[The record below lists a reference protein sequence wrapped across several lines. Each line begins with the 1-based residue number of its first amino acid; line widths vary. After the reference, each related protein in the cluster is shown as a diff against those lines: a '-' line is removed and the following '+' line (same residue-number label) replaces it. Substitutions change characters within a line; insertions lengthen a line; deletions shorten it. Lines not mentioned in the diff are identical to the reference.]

1 LLPEKRVKMISLAVP
16 RNEGLTITQT
26 KIIIVCMF
34 DSIHSARWLTQFR
47 HQEIDFL
54 LFPSSPHRRVHPEL
68 ERLLSSSEAASFRL
82 APLARYFALPLWV
95 LDKFANNFFRGSLL
109 KAAIRSFQPSLVHSL
124 ELQNAGYVTL
134 RALSKGKPKDLKLLV
149 TNWGSDIFWFQRFP
163 KHKAKLEKLLQLADV
178 YSAECE
184 RDVVL
189 ARNLGFT
196 GHAMPVIPNAGGFSE
211 ADLAIPRLVPSERK
225 TIALKG
231 YQGWVGRAKVSLEA
245 VREMSEE
252 LRGYKIIVYS
262 ANRSVLRL
270 AKQVSKQTGLEIKAF
285 GKGAMSHKQV
295 LEMFAKSKIYVG
307 LSESDGISTSMLEA
321 MAMGAIPVQ
330 TSTACCDE
338 WFGDSGVAVHEITVP
353 AVKDAIRE
361 GLKLAED
368 PAIVGE
374 NLKTIKARARAEIV
388 KKVALTFY
396 D

>member
-1 LLPEKRVKMISLAVP
+1 MFFTPTVEMKGVFMAKRQILIACMI
-16 RNEGLTITQT
+16 
-26 KIIIVCMF
+26 
-34 DSIHSARWLTQFR
+34 DSVHSARWLTQFED
-47 HQEIDFL
+47 QSIDFL
-54 LFPSSPHRRVHPEL
+54 LFPSSAHRRVHPEL
-68 ERLLSSSEAASFRL
+68 ERLLSGSGAATFRL
-82 APLARYFALPLWV
+82 VPLARYFALPLWL

-109 KAAIRSFQPSLVHSL
+109 NAAIKSFRPSIVHSL
-124 ELQNAGYVTL
+124 ELQNAGYVTI
-134 RALSKGKPKDLKLLV
+134 RALSARKPKDLKLLV

-163 KHKAKLEKLLQLADV
+163 KHKVKLQKLMKLADV

-196 GHAMPVIPNAGGFSE
+196 GQAMPVIPNAGGFSE
-211 ADLAIPRLVPSERK
+211 ADFAIPRLAPSERK

-231 YQGWVGRAKVSLEA
+231 YHGWVGRAKVSLEA
-245 VREMSEE
+245 VREMSKE
-252 LRGYKIIVYS
+252 LQGYKIIVYS
-262 ANRSVLRL
+262 ANRSVLKL
-270 AKQVSKQTGLEIKAF
+270 AKQISKQTGLEIKAF

-338 WFGDSGVAVHEITVP
+338 WFGDSGVAVQKIAVP
-353 AVKDAIRE
+353 AVKDAIRQ
-361 GLKLAED
+361 GLKLAEN
-368 PAIVGE
+368 PANAE
-374 NLKTIKARARAEIV
+374 KNLETIKNKASAAMV
-388 KKVALTFY
+388 KKIALTFY

>member
-1 LLPEKRVKMISLAVP
+1 VSKKRVLV
-16 RNEGLTITQT
+16 
-26 KIIIVCMF
+26 VCMF
-34 DSIHSARWLTQFR
+34 DSIHSARWLRQFEN
-47 HQEIDFL
+47 QSLEFL
-54 LFPSSPHRRVHPEL
+54 LFPSSPHRQVHPEL
-68 ERLLSSSEAASFRL
+68 VRLLSDSQSANFRL
-82 APLARYFALPLWV
+82 VLLSRYFALPLWV

-109 KAAIRSFQPSLVHSL
+109 KAAVRRFEPSVVHSL
-124 ELQNAGYVTL
+124 ELQNAGYVAL
-134 RALSKGKPKDLKLLV
+134 RGLSAGKPKGLKLLA

-163 KHKAKLEKLLQLADV
+163 KHKAKLEKLFQVADM

-184 RDVVL
+184 RDIVL

-196 GHAMPVIPNAGGFSE
+196 GQAMPVIPNAGGFSE
-211 ADLAIPRLVPSERK
+211 ADFAIPRLNPSERK

-231 YQGWVGRAKVSLEA
+231 YHGWVGRAKVSLDA
-245 VREMSEE
+245 VREMSEDLQGHE
-252 LRGYKIIVYS
+252 IIVYS
-262 ANRSVLRL
+262 ANRSVLKL
-270 AKQVSKQTGLEIKAF
+270 AKQISKQTGLEIKAF

-353 AVKDAIRE
+353 AVKNAIRE
-361 GLKLAED
+361 GLKLAEN
-368 PAIVGE
+368 PANAE
-374 NLKTIKARARAEIV
+374 RNLETIQARASAEMV
-388 KKVALTFY
+388 KKIALTFY

>member
-1 LLPEKRVKMISLAVP
+1 MVP
-16 RNEGLTITQT
+16 K
-26 KIIIVCMF
+26 KILVVCMF
-34 DSIHSARWLTQFR
+34 DSIHSARWLNQFEE
-47 HQEIDFL
+47 QDIDFL
-54 LFPSSPHRRVHPEL
+54 LFPSSPHRKVHLEL
-68 ERLLSSSEAASFRL
+68 EKLLAVSGAASFRL
-82 APLARYFALPLWV
+82 VPLARYFALPLWV
-95 LDKFANNFFRGSLL
+95 LDKFANNVFRGSLL
-109 KAAIRSFQPSLVHSL
+109 KAAIRSFQPNVVHSL
-124 ELQNAGYVTL
+124 ELQNAGYVAL
-134 RALSKGKPKDLKLLV
+134 RAMSTGKPKGLKLLV

-163 KHKAKLEKLLQLADV
+163 KHKVKLQKLMKLADV

-196 GHAMPVIPNAGGFSE
+196 GQAMPVIPNAGGFSE
-211 ADLAIPRLVPSERK
+211 ADFAIPRLALSERK

-231 YQGWVGRAKVSLEA
+231 YHGWVGRAKVSLEA

-252 LRGYKIIVYS
+252 LQGYKIIVYS
-262 ANRSVLRL
+262 ANRSVLKL
-270 AKQVSKQTGLEIKAF
+270 AKQVSKQTGLEINAF

-295 LEMFAKSKIYVG
+295 LEMFTQSKIYVG

-353 AVKDAIRE
+353 AVRDAIKL

-368 PAIVGE
+368 PGNADK
-374 NLKTIKARARAEIV
+374 NLKTIKNKASAEVV
-388 KKVALTFY
+388 KKIALTFY

>member
-1 LLPEKRVKMISLAVP
+1 M
-16 RNEGLTITQT
+16 T
-26 KIIIVCMF
+26 KKNIMVICMF
-34 DSIHSARWLTQFR
+34 DSIHSARWLAQFR
-47 HQEIDFL
+47 HQEINFL
-54 LFPSSPHRRVHPEL
+54 LFPSSPRRRVHPEL
-68 ERLLSSSEAASFRL
+68 ERLLFGSGAASFRL
-82 APLARYFALPLWV
+82 VPLARHFALPLWL
-95 LDKFANNFFRGSLL
+95 LDKFANNFFRASLL
-109 KAAIRSFQPSLVHSL
+109 KAAIRKFRPSVVHSL

-134 RALSKGKPKDLKLLV
+134 RALSAGKPKGLKLLV

-163 KHKAKLEKLLQLADV
+163 KHKAKLQNLLRLADV

-196 GHAMPVIPNAGGFSE
+196 GQAMPVIPNAGGFSE
-211 ADLAIPRLVPSERK
+211 ADFAIPRLAPSERK
-225 TIALKG
+225 TIAVKG
-231 YQGWVGRAKVSLEA
+231 YHGWVGRAKVSLEA

-252 LRGYKIIVYS
+252 LQGYKIIVYS
-262 ANRSVLRL
+262 ANRSVLKL
-270 AKQVSKQTGLEIKAF
+270 AKQISKQTGLEIKAF

-353 AVKDAIRE
+353 AVKNAIRE
-361 GLKLAED
+361 GLKLAEN
-368 PAIVGE
+368 PANAGR
-374 NLKTIKARARAEIV
+374 NLETIKARASAEMV
-388 KKVALTFY
+388 KKIALTFY
-396 D
+396 G

>member
-1 LLPEKRVKMISLAVP
+1 MFFTPTDEMKGVFMAKRKVLIA
-16 RNEGLTITQT
+16 
-26 KIIIVCMF
+26 CML
-34 DSIHSARWLTQFR
+34 DSVHSARWLTQFED
-47 HQEIDFL
+47 QSINFL

-68 ERLLSSSEAASFRL
+68 EKLLSGSGAATFRL
-82 APLARYFALPLWV
+82 VPLARYFALPLWV

-124 ELQNAGYVTL
+124 ELQKAGYVAL
-134 RALSKGKPKDLKLLV
+134 RALPSGKPKGLKLLV

-163 KHKAKLEKLLQLADV
+163 KHKAKLQKLMKLADF

-189 ARNLGFT
+189 ASNLGFT
-196 GHAMPVIPNAGGFSE
+196 GQAMPVIPNAGGFSE
-211 ADLAIPRLVPSERK
+211 ADFAIPRLALSERK

-231 YQGWVGRAKVSLEA
+231 YHGWVGRAKVSLEA

-252 LRGYKIIVYS
+252 LQGYKIIVYS
-262 ANRSVLRL
+262 ANRSVLKL
-270 AKQVSKQTGLEIKAF
+270 AKQISKQTGLEIKAF

-295 LEMFAKSKIYVG
+295 LEMFSISKIFVG

-353 AVKDAIRE
+353 AVKNAIRE
-361 GLKLAED
+361 GLKLAEN
-368 PAIVGE
+368 PANAE
-374 NLKTIKARARAEIV
+374 KNLETIKARASAEMV
-388 KKVALTFY
+388 KKIALTFY

>member
-1 LLPEKRVKMISLAVP
+1 
-16 RNEGLTITQT
+16 
-26 KIIIVCMF
+26 
-34 DSIHSARWLTQFR
+34 
-47 HQEIDFL
+47 
-54 LFPSSPHRRVHPEL
+54 
-68 ERLLSSSEAASFRL
+68 
-82 APLARYFALPLWV
+82 
-95 LDKFANNFFRGSLL
+95 L

-163 KHKAKLEKLLQLADV
+163 KHKTKLQKLLQLADV

-196 GHAMPVIPNAGGFSE
+196 GQAMPVIPNSGGFSE
-211 ADLAIPRLVPSERK
+211 PDFAIPRLVPSERK

-252 LRGYKIIVYS
+252 LQGYKIIVYS
-262 ANRSVLRL
+262 ANRSVLKL
-270 AKQVSKQTGLEIKAF
+270 ARQVAKKTGLEIKAF
-285 GKGAMSHKQV
+285 GKGTMSHKQV

-338 WFGDSGVAVHEITVP
+338 WFGDSGVAVHQIKVP
-353 AVKDAIRE
+353 VVKNAI
-361 GLKLAED
+361 K
-368 PAIVGE
+368 
-374 NLKTIKARARAEIV
+374 
-388 KKVALTFY
+388 
-396 D
+396 

>member
-1 LLPEKRVKMISLAVP
+1 MDRRRIAVA
-16 RNEGLTITQT
+16 
-26 KIIIVCMF
+26 CML
-34 DSIHSARWLTQFR
+34 DSIHSARWLSQFR
-47 HQEIDFL
+47 EQDLDFL
-54 LFPSSPHRRVHPEL
+54 LFPSSAHRQVHPEL
-68 ERLLSSSEAASFRL
+68 ERLLSSTEAARFRL

-95 LDKFANNFFRGSLL
+95 LDKLANNFFRGWLL
-109 KAAIRSFQPSLVHSL
+109 RRAIRSFQPSIIHSL
-124 ELQNAGYVTL
+124 ELQNAGYVSL
-134 RALSKGKPKDLKLLV
+134 RALSAHRPKGLKFMV

-163 KHKAKLEKLLQLADV
+163 KHKTKLQKLLQLADY

-196 GHAMPVIPNAGGFSE
+196 GQAMPVIPNAGGFSE
-211 ADLAIPRLVPSERK
+211 ADFAIQRLAPSERK

-231 YQGWVGRAKVSLEA
+231 YHGWVGRAKVSLEA

-252 LRGYKIIVYS
+252 LQGYKIIVYS
-262 ANRSVLRL
+262 ANRSVLKL
-270 AKQVSKQTGLEIKAF
+270 AKQISKQTGLEIKAF

-353 AVKDAIRE
+353 AVKNAIRE
-361 GLKLAED
+361 GLKLAEN
-368 PAIVGE
+368 PTNAE
-374 NLKTIKARARAEIV
+374 KNLETIKSRASAEVVKTI
-388 KKVALTFY
+388 ALTFY

>member
-1 LLPEKRVKMISLAVP
+1 MAKR
-16 RNEGLTITQT
+16 
-26 KIIIVCMF
+26 KILIICMF
-34 DSIHSARWLTQFR
+34 DSIHSARWLLQFSE
-47 HQEIDFL
+47 QDIDFL
-54 LFPSSPHRRVHPEL
+54 LFPSSPHRTVHSEL
-68 ERLLSSSEAASFRL
+68 ERSLSSSEGASFRL
-82 APLARYFALPLWV
+82 VPFARYFALPLWI

-109 KAAIRSFQPSLVHSL
+109 KASIKSFQPSTVHSL
-124 ELQNAGYVTL
+124 ELQNAGYL
-134 RALSKGKPKDLKLLV
+134 AIRALSAWKPKGLKLLV

-163 KHKAKLEKLLQLADV
+163 KHKTKLQKLLQLADV

-196 GHAMPVIPNAGGFSE
+196 GQAMPVIPNADGFSE
-211 ADLAIPRLVPSERK
+211 ADFAIPRLDPSERK

-231 YQGWVGRAKVSLEA
+231 YHGWVGRAKVSLEA

-262 ANRSVLRL
+262 ANRSVLKL
-270 AKQVSKQTGLEIKAF
+270 AKQISKQTGLEIKAF

-307 LSESDGISTSMLEA
+307 LSESDGISTAMLEA

-353 AVKDAIRE
+353 AVKNAIRE

-368 PAIVGE
+368 PANAE
-374 NLKTIKARARAEIV
+374 KNLKTIKAKASAEMVEKI
-388 KKVALTFY
+388 ALTVY

>member
-1 LLPEKRVKMISLAVP
+1 MTQKRVMA
-16 RNEGLTITQT
+16 
-26 KIIIVCMF
+26 VCMF
-34 DSIHSARWLTQFR
+34 DSTHTARWLTQFED
-47 HQEIDFL
+47 QGINFL

-68 ERLLSSSEAASFRL
+68 ERLLSSSGSASFRL
-82 APLARYFALPLWV
+82 VPLARYFALPLWV
-95 LDKFANNFFRGSLL
+95 LDKFANNFFRGLL
-109 KAAIRSFQPSLVHSL
+109 LRAAIKNFQPNVIHSL
-124 ELQNAGYVTL
+124 ELQNAGYVGL
-134 RALSKGKPKDLKLLV
+134 RALSTSKPKGVKFMV

-163 KHKAKLEKLLQLADV
+163 KHKAKLRELLRLADA

-184 RDVVL
+184 RDVLL
-189 ARNLGFT
+189 ARDLGFT
-196 GHAMPVIPNAGGFSE
+196 GQAMPVIPNAGGFSE
-211 ADLAIPRLVPSERK
+211 ADLAIPRLDPSDRK

-231 YQGWVGRAKVSLEA
+231 YHGWVGRAKVSLEA

-262 ANRSVLRL
+262 ANRSVLQL
-270 AKQVSKQTGLEIKAF
+270 AKQVSKQTGLEITAF

-338 WFGDSGVAVHEITVP
+338 WFGDSGVAVQEITVP
-353 AVKDAIRE
+353 AVKDAIRQ

-368 PAIVGE
+368 PGNAQK
-374 NLKTIKARARAEIV
+374 NLQTIRDKASAEMV
-388 KKVALTFY
+388 KKIALTFY

>member
-1 LLPEKRVKMISLAVP
+1 MAMAMKPILL
-16 RNEGLTITQT
+16 
-26 KIIIVCMF
+26 VCMF
-34 DSIHSARWLTQFR
+34 DSIHSARWLAQLED
-47 HQEIDFL
+47 QSINFL

-68 ERLLSSSEAASFRL
+68 ERLLSGSGAASFRL
-82 APLARYFALPLWV
+82 VPGARYFALPIWA
-95 LDKFANNFFRGSLL
+95 LDKFADNFFRGSILR
-109 KAAIRSFQPSLVHSL
+109 AAIRNFQPSVIHAL
-124 ELQNAGYVTL
+124 ELQNAGYVSL
-134 RALSKGKPKDLKLLV
+134 RALSHKKTPGLKFMV

-163 KHKAKLEKLLQLADV
+163 KHKEKLQKLLQIADV

-211 ADLAIPRLVPSERK
+211 ADFAIPRLASAERK

-231 YQGWVGRAKVSLEA
+231 YHGWVGKAKVSLEA

-252 LRGYKIIVYS
+252 LQGYKIIVYS
-262 ANRSVLRL
+262 ANRSVLKL
-270 AKQVSKQTGLEIKAF
+270 ARQVSRQTGLEIQAF
-285 GKGAMSHKQV
+285 SKGAMSHKQV
-295 LEMFAKSKIYVG
+295 LEMFARSKIYVG

-338 WFGDSGVAVHEITVP
+338 WFVDSGVAVHEITVP
-353 AVKDAIRE
+353 AVKNAIRE

-368 PAIVGE
+368 PANAE
-374 NLKTIKARARAEIV
+374 KNLETIRTRASAEMVEKI
-388 KKVALTFY
+388 ALTFY

>member
-1 LLPEKRVKMISLAVP
+1 MRLNRVIA
-16 RNEGLTITQT
+16 
-26 KIIIVCMF
+26 VCMF
-34 DSIHSARWLTQFR
+34 DSTHSARWLGQFQTQK
-47 HQEIDFL
+47 IDFL
-54 LFPSSPHRRVHPEL
+54 LFPSSPHRRIHPEL
-68 ERLLSSSEAASFRL
+68 EKLLASSGASSFRL

-109 KAAIRSFQPSLVHSL
+109 KAAIRSFQPSLVHSM
-124 ELQNAGYVTL
+124 ELQNAGYLAL
-134 RALSKGKPKDLKLLV
+134 RALSAGKPKGLKLLV

-163 KHKAKLEKLLQLADV
+163 LHKAKLEKLLQLADI

-211 ADLAIPRLVPSERK
+211 ADFAIPRFAPSERK

-231 YQGWVGRAKVSLEA
+231 YHGWVGRAKVSLEA

-252 LRGYKIIVYS
+252 LQGYKIIVYS
-262 ANRSVLRL
+262 ANRSVLKL
-270 AKQVSKQTGLEIKAF
+270 AKQISKQTGLEITAF

-338 WFGDSGVAVHEITVP
+338 WFGDSGVAVHEITIP
-353 AVKDAIRE
+353 TVKNAIRE

-368 PAIVGE
+368 ATNAE
-374 NLKTIKARARAEIV
+374 KNLETIK
-388 KKVALTFY
+388 KKAGTRFVSAIALKFY